1 MTMPRYTWDS
11 EAGCMVKTSD
21 KVPNRG
27 SYVFQ
32 EKTLRESVLE
42 GYKQAAQRGPLRC
55 GWKPETIKRAWR
67 A

>member
-1 MTMPRYTWDS
+1 MPRYVWDDES
-11 EAGCMVKTSD
+11 RRMVKVSD
-21 KVPNRG
+21 RVPSRG

-42 GYKQAAQRGPLRC
+42 GYKNAAQRGPLRC